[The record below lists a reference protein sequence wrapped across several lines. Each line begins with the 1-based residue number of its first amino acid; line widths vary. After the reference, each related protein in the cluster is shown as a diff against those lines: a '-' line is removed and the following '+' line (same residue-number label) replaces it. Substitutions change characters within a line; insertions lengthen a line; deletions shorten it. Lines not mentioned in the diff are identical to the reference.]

1 MQAFDQSKANLR
13 RVPPKWWIAVTY
25 LILVILSNTFPIFS
39 SVEKQS
45 SQTPILV
52 PAFDYKEDRVIPT
65 EKQIPIHANFYGFDQ
80 NNSAGDKPVLVYIHR
95 VPWDSRGNQF
105 CADLAKSGKVA
116 VVEPYL
122 PGFASSYGNVPSHSM
137 EANAEVVAALL
148 EKKGIKKYHI
158 LGQGLGG
165 VAALELT
172 NAHRDRV
179 ESVTL
184 LSAPGVQAFELLGN
198 PLVNK
203 IVYGF
208 QGAFFWGVARL
219 TPNFGAADLLPY
231 DRDYAKTVFD
241 TDLSDNKKL
250 LHGLQRPLLI
260 IHGDSDLLTPVE
272 AAYYTT
278 KILPDTRLKVYQ
290 GGRNVVFEQKDA
302 VVGEVLDF
310 TTNLPKLGPPP
321 PLTNPPIPYAIGL
334 HYWMLLAFIIVCT
347 FVAEDPT
354 CLASGLMVAVGI
366 LDFWSATLACFVGI
380 FIGDMT
386 LYLVGRLF
394 GRQAIR

>member
-39 SVEKQS
+39 AVEKKS
-45 SQTPILV
+45 TQTPILV
-52 PAFDYKEDRVIPT
+52 PAFDYKDDRVIPT
-65 EKQIPIHANFYGFDQ
+65 DKLVPIHANFYGFEQ
-80 NNSAGDKPVLVYIHR
+80 NVFNPGHKPVLVYIHR
-95 VPWDSRGNQF
+95 VPWDGRGNQF
-105 CADLAKSGKVA
+105 CADLAKSGKV
-116 VVEPYL
+116 VVIEPYL

-148 EKKGIKKYHI
+148 EQRGIKKYHI

-219 TPNFGAADLLPY
+219 TPNFGAADLLPW

-260 IHGDSDLLTPVE
+260 IHGDSDLLTPV
-272 AAYYTT
+272 
-278 KILPDTRLKVYQ
+278 
-290 GGRNVVFEQKDA
+290 
-302 VVGEVLDF
+302 
-310 TTNLPKLGPPP
+310 
-321 PLTNPPIPYAIGL
+321 
-334 HYWMLLAFIIVCT
+334 
-347 FVAEDPT
+347 
-354 CLASGLMVAVGI
+354 
-366 LDFWSATLACFVGI
+366 
-380 FIGDMT
+380 
-386 LYLVGRLF
+386 
-394 GRQAIR
+394 